1 VTGLAPLLAAFKAA
15 SGCEASVWTKSAG
28 DIACEAGSNEP
39 PRPEHF
45 PTQAEGTVSL
55 NGAGA
60 TVLIAAVPGPRSA
73 WLVVGPSREG
83 KSPALHMQFLLP
95 VVSQLTQSGLEV
107 EHAAAELAERYEE
120 INLLYTIS
128 EILGR
133 TVDLSDATNRILA
146 EVSDTVGARKGSV
159 QVFDSAS
166 RSLVTVAV
174 LGAKASAV
182 PVIPSDDASC
192 VSARVFRSAH
202 AAIVGEGEM
211 LADAEKAFR
220 RGAMLSV
227 PILWTTPRSE
237 PETLGV
243 VNLSDRR
250 TGQPFTA
257 GDQKLISAIATQ
269 IGTAIQNSRLVTESI
284 QQQRLVQEMELA
296 HDLQMRLLP
305 ESSSVSPNATVGAL
319 VVPAESVGG
328 DLYNL
333 FRLGPGKT
341 GVMVGDVSGHGYRAA
356 LVMAL
361 TMSASAIHAQAT
373 TDPGEVLNALLH
385 SLADELTQAEMF
397 ISMFY
402 GVVDRSSQE
411 LRFANA
417 GHPHAFVMS
426 KSGAV
431 ERLAA
436 LDPPLG
442 MGQGAPQAS
451 SRRWGSDDLLVLF
464 TDGVSDARD
473 AAGIRLGEDRV
484 LALVKEMRDADPEQ
498 IVEHV
503 SELVARHTGGA
514 PLRDDLTIV
523 VLRS

>member
-1 VTGLAPLLAAFKAA
+1 VTDLAPLLAAFKAA
-15 SGCEASVWTKSAG
+15 SGCEATVWRKRGDAIVLDYSTSNDKAPTPLPSV
-28 DIACEAGSNEP
+28 
-39 PRPEHF
+39 
-45 PTQAEGTVSL
+45 AEGRVWLADRSS
-55 NGAGA
+55 
-60 TVLIAAVPGPRSA
+60 VIAAIPGPTAA
-73 WLVVGPSREG
+73 WLKVGPAKNGRDIETQ
-83 KSPALHMQFLLP
+83 LDFLLP
-95 VVSQLTQSGLEV
+95 VLEDLMQSTLEV

-133 TVDLSDATNRILA
+133 TVDLGDATNRILA

-159 QVFDSAS
+159 QVYDAVSH
-166 RSLVTVAV
+166 SLITVAI
-174 LGAKASAV
+174 LGGAADSVAHIAV
-182 PVIPSDDASC
+182 DDKQC
-192 VSARVFRSAH
+192 VSAKVFRAGH
-202 AAIVGEGEM
+202 ASIVGDSEM
-211 LADAEKAFR
+211 LAEAEKPFR

-237 PETLGV
+237 PEALGV

-269 IGTAIQNSRLVTESI
+269 IATAIQNSRLVTESLS
-284 QQQRLVQEMELA
+284 QQRLLQEMQLA

-305 ESSSVSPNATVGAL
+305 ETSTVAGNAVVGAR

-333 FRLGPGKT
+333 FRLGPGKS

-373 TDPGEVLNALLH
+373 TDPGDMLNSLLH
-385 SLADELTQAEMF
+385 SLRDDLADAEMF
-397 ISMFY
+397 VSMFY
-402 GVVDRSSQE
+402 GVVDRDAKA
-411 LRFANA
+411 LRYANA
-417 GHPHAFVMS
+417 GHPHAFVVAND
-426 KSGAV
+426 GNV

-436 LDPPLG
+436 MDPPLG
-442 MGQGAPQAS
+442 IGQGSPRTAS
-451 SRRWGSDDLLVLF
+451 RPWMGGDLLVLF

-473 AAGIRLGEDRV
+473 PSGARLGEERLLDLVKRARLEEPDRIVDRV
-484 LALVKEMRDADPEQ
+484 FDLVDSHSAG
-498 IVEHV
+498 
-503 SELVARHTGGA
+503 T
-514 PLRDDLTIV
+514 PLRDDLTV
-523 VLRS
+523 VILRS

>member
-1 VTGLAPLLAAFKAA
+1 MTDLASLLAAFKTA
-15 SGCEASVWTKSAG
+15 SGCEASVWTRTGEVVVRTAST
-28 DIACEAGSNEP
+28 NEP
-39 PRPEHF
+39 TRPPRF
-45 PTQAEGTVSL
+45 PTLSEGTLVQD
-55 NGAGA
+55 GDDG
-60 TVLIAAVPGPRSA
+60 TDLIAAVPGPRAA
-73 WLVVGPSREG
+73 WLIVGPSRDG
-83 KSPALHMQFLLP
+83 KSPAPQMQFLLP
-95 VVSQLTQSGLEV
+95 VIAQITQSSLEV

-133 TVDLSDATNRILA
+133 TVDLSDATKRILA

-159 QVFDSAS
+159 QVYDAAA

-174 LGAKASAV
+174 LGAEASSVDRIA
-182 PVIPSDDASC
+182 IDDAAC
-192 VSARVFRSAH
+192 VSSKVFRAGH
-202 AAIVGEGEM
+202 ATIVGDTEM
-211 LADAEKAFR
+211 LADPEKPFR

-227 PILWTTPRSE
+227 PILWTTPKSE

-250 TGQPFTA
+250 TGLPFTA
-257 GDQKLISAIATQ
+257 GDQKLMSAIATQ
-269 IGTAIQNSRLVTESI
+269 IGTAIQNSRLVTESL
-284 QQQRLVQEMELA
+284 QQQRFAQEMQLA
-296 HDLQMRLLP
+296 HDLQMLLLP
-305 ESSSVSPNATVGAL
+305 ETSAVAPNAIVGAR

-341 GVMVGDVSGHGYRAA
+341 GVMVGDVSGHGYQAA

-361 TMSASAIHAQAT
+361 TMSASAIHAQGT
-373 TDPGEVLNALLH
+373 TDPGDVLNALLH
-385 SLADELTQAEMF
+385 SLADELRQAEMF
-397 ISMFY
+397 VSLFY
-402 GVVDRSSQE
+402 GVIDRASQE

-417 GHPHAFVMS
+417 GHPHAFVIA
-426 KSGAV
+426 KNGTA

-436 LDPPLG
+436 MDPPLG
-442 MGQGAPQAS
+442 MGLGAPQAAA
-451 SRRWGSDDLLVLF
+451 RPWKQDDLLLLF

-473 AAGIRLGEDRV
+473 ANGRRLGEDRV
-484 LALVKEMRDADPEQ
+484 LESARIARAEAPDA
-498 IVEHV
+498 IVDRLF
-503 SELVARHTGGA
+503 ELVDRHVAGA